1 MNRAQERRED
11 TSFTGPNTRDRV
23 GLVLVALACIA
34 GMMFALSSVGYLLGF
49 NATTL
54 FLSSISFTVLGSG
67 TLMYPEKRTT
77 EEQMRYVPLALIPIG
92 ARFLLNHQ
100 LFSEF
105 TVSLQAADITGL
117 AQIGYIFEVIGL
129 WILVAVSEEGFRATV
144 MMVTSQVLP
153 DSWEYQH
160 LVSANILKGFIAV
173 TAWVWFHFYQRSFDL
188 ASQLPYIVWLY
199 LSGAVFT
206 YTMEESSFGAA
217 VLQHIVVNL
226 TA

>member
-1 MNRAQERRED
+1 
-11 TSFTGPNTRDRV
+11 
-23 GLVLVALACIA
+23 
-34 GMMFALSSVGYLLGF
+34 
-49 NATTL
+49 
-54 FLSSISFTVLGSG
+54 
-67 TLMYPEKRTT
+67 MYPEKKTT

-100 LFSEF
+100 LFSEL
-105 TVSLQAADITGL
+105 TGSLQAADITGL

-129 WILVAVSEEGFRATV
+129 WTLVAVSEEGFRATV
-144 MMVTSQVLP
+144 MMVTSQILP

-160 LVSANILKGFIAV
+160 LVSANILKGFIAI

-188 ASQLPYIVWLY
+188 SAQLPYIAWLY